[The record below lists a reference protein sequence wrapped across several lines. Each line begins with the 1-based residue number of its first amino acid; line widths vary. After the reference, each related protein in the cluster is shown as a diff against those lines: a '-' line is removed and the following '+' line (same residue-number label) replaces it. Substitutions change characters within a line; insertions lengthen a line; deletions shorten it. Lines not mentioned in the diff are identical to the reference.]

1 MSKPVWSIKGNH
13 FANCNC
19 DFGCPCQFNALP
31 TDNTCKAIVA
41 WDIEEGNF
49 GDVDLSGLKVATLY
63 SWENPIH
70 EGNGQMQVIIEEKAN
85 KEQRK
90 ALVDVM
96 NGENTDPGKIMIQIY
111 RSMCTQVHEP
121 IFAPIKMNID
131 VEGRTA
137 NIIVDGIVETT
148 LEPIKNPVTGAE
160 HRARFDLP
168 NGKEFNSAEVAS
180 GTTKI
185 KAAFPLEFTSS
196 HAHLSADSMT
206 SEGPNK

>member
-1 MSKPVWSIKGNH
+1 MSKPTWSIKGNH

-41 WDIEEGNF
+41 WDIQEGYYN
-49 GDVDLSGLKVATLY
+49 DVSLDGLKVATLY

-70 EGNGQMQVIIEEKAN
+70 EGNGQMQVIIEDKASQ
-85 KEQRK
+85 EQKK
-90 ALVDVM
+90 ALVDLM
-96 NGENTDPGKIMIQIY
+96 NGESTDPGKIMIQIY
-111 RSMCTQVHEP
+111 RSMCTKVHDP
-121 IFAPIKMNID
+121 IFAPIEMNID
-131 VEGRTA
+131 VDGRKA
-137 NIIVDGIVETT
+137 NILVDGIVETT

-180 GTTKI
+180 GTTKS
-185 KAAFPLEFTSS
+185 KAGFPLEFTSS
-196 HAHLSADSMT
+196 HAHLSSDTMT